1 MGANDVTKLFRQFD
15 SVAPRRDGELIR
27 RDIRTRARTSRGA
40 LRRVLVPPVAYR
52 GCRPPFSNPSGA
64 ALRDFKAG
72 YIHTALRRLEPGLSY
87 MT

>member
-40 LRRVLVPPVAYR
+40 LRRVLVPPVPTAVAGR
-52 GCRPPFSNPSGA
+52 RSRTRAAQRCVTSRPVTYTPHCEGSNQRSH
-64 ALRDFKAG
+64 
-72 YIHTALRRLEPGLSY
+72 I
-87 MT
+87 